1 MFTTREGERLY
12 LSCWEYNMVI
22 ILDELR
28 NIVENNGGNVKQ
40 QTKAIVTNRTLDE
53 VKNEAEKRLAQL
65 ETIEKEM
72 PNNNEHRTQAIK
84 DLREKVKKYSNVD
97 NTPIEVT
104 CASWITFALDG
115 MYYSLS
121 MDDNPFFD
129 FYLIKTPIV
138 NGKYSQDA
146 SAEVFTKEWLYDCFF
161 RCDTSQADRKEA
173 ANMIFNACVNAKRS
187 PIIRD
192 KKRIRVP
199 NKYDNNYHYETI
211 YGKERI
217 AEVTF

>member
-1 MFTTREGERLY
+1 MFTTRDSERLY
-12 LSCWEYNMVI
+12 LSNWEYNMVI
-22 ILDELR
+22 ILNELR
-28 NIVENNGGNVKQ
+28 NIVKNNGGNVKK
-40 QTKAIVTNRTLDE
+40 TNTAIVTNRTLSE
-53 VKNEAEKRLAQL
+53 AKREAEQRLEQL
-65 ETIEKEM
+65 EKIEKEI
-72 PNNNEHRTQAIK
+72 PGNNEHRTKAIK
-84 DLREKVKKYSNVD
+84 EYRDKVGKYSNVD
-97 NTPIEVT
+97 NTPIELP
-104 CASWITFALDG
+104 CASWITFTLDG

-138 NGKYSQDA
+138 DGKYSQDA
-146 SAEVFTKEWLYDCFF
+146 SAEVFTRDWLYDCFF
-161 RCDTSQADRKEA
+161 RCDASQDDRKEA
-173 ANMIFNACVNAKRS
+173 ANMIFNACINAKRS

-199 NKYDNNYHYETI
+199 NKYDDNYHYETI

>member
-1 MFTTREGERLY
+1 MFTTRDGERLY
-12 LSCWEYNMVI
+12 LSNWEYNMVI
-22 ILDELR
+22 ILNELR
-28 NIVENNGGNVKQ
+28 NIVENNGGSVKKQ
-40 QTKAIVTNRTLDE
+40 NTAIVTNRTLTE
-53 VKNEAEKRLAQL
+53 AKREAEQRLEHL

-72 PNNNEHRTQAIK
+72 PGNNEHRTKAIK
-84 DLREKVKKYSNVD
+84 EYREKVEKYSHVD
-97 NTPIEVT
+97 NTPIELP

-146 SAEVFTKEWLYDCFF
+146 SAEVFTRDWLYDCFF
-161 RCDTSQADRKEA
+161 RCDASQDDRKEA
-173 ANMIFNACVNAKRS
+173 ANMIFNACINAKRS

-199 NKYDNNYHYETI
+199 NKYDDNYHYETI

-217 AEVTF
+217 TEVTF